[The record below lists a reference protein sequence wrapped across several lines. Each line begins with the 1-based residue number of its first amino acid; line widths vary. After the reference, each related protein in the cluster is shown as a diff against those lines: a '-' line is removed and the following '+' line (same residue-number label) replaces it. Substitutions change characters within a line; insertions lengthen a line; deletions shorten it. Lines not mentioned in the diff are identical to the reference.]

1 MLAVIKTTHYNF
13 MKILK
18 ILSLISLTFLLSQ
31 ILFSQSKL
39 DNQLKELS
47 KQHQFVSMDSL
58 NSVLK
63 NKDYYFYKARFA
75 NVCNNPSQSNKY
87 LDSLKDS
94 NIKSSFEY
102 LGLKNDNYVKMFN
115 YKMAFETSKQL
126 TNTFSKKFTKE
137 ELEDE
142 LNTQKIWQL
151 LRQEISQKINEFASV
166 TVNTKKDLAGLTTI
180 NVKGSNADTN
190 FFFDTGAGL
199 SCITESIAKKYNV
212 KIVSEEKVLI
222 QSFTG
227 QMCSVNVGIAPIL
240 RIGNIIVENAVFL
253 VYPDSSFS
261 FANGAYVINGI
272 IGFPIAK
279 ELGTITIEENTL
291 TFSKLVN
298 INVQEKNL
306 FVDQLRAIVT
316 LTYKGKKLPF
326 NFDSGAQTSL
336 FTKAFYESFKE
347 YIDLN
352 GFASKRNEA
361 GAGGNEV
368 EKEIIELSDQVFWLN
383 SKPISLKKMSIDK
396 NDYGIYGKVNFGNI
410 GQDFIGQYKKIIIS
424 FDNNYLQLEN

>member
-1 MLAVIKTTHYNF
+1 MIIIK
-13 MKILK
+13 KLK
-18 ILSLISLTFLLSQ
+18 LVFLTFLLSHN
-31 ILFSQSKL
+31 LFSQSIL
-39 DNQLKELS
+39 DNQLKVLS
-47 KQHQFVSMDSL
+47 DQHQFERMDSL

-63 NKDYYFYKARFA
+63 NREYFFYKARYA

-87 LDSLKDS
+87 LDSLQESK
-94 NIKSSFEY
+94 IKSSFEY
-102 LGLKNDNYVKMFN
+102 LRLKNDNFVKTFN
-115 YKMAFETSKQL
+115 YEMAFETSKQL
-126 TNTFSKKFTKE
+126 TKNFSKKFTKE

-142 LNTQKIWQL
+142 LNAQKIWRL
-151 LRQEISQKINEFASV
+151 LRHEPTQKINEFSSV
-166 TVNTKKDLAGLTTI
+166 TVNSKKDLAGLTTI
-180 NVKGSNADTN
+180 NVEGSNADTN
-190 FFFDTGAGL
+190 FVFDTGAGL

-212 KIVSEEKVLI
+212 KIVSDEKVPI

-240 RIGNIIVENAVFL
+240 RIGNITVENAVFL

-316 LTYKGKKLPF
+316 LTYEGKKLPF
-326 NFDSGAQTSL
+326 NFDSGAKTSL

-352 GFASKRNEA
+352 GIASKRKEA

-368 EKEIIELSDQVFWLN
+368 EKEIIELRDQEFSLN
-383 SKPISLKKMSIDK
+383 SKPIRLKKMSIDK

-424 FDNNYLQLEN
+424 FDNNYLHLEN